1 MIASGAKKNF
11 FEAHWDWLAAGAGL
25 AALAAAGAALFMSL
39 SVDADSTVAEVQAD
53 IKRAKRNGTGVE
65 AVDMK
70 PYSMALAVLDTPP
83 KLADV
88 SAEQGSFMGSEKR
101 MFCEQGEDPEH
112 KSCGAPMPAD
122 VKVCPFCQTKQPEEK
137 KVVRDSDGDGIP
149 DEWEQENGMNPN
161 DAADASADAD
171 GDGFT
176 NVEEYEAGTDFK
188 DPKSHPDYL
197 DSLKLVLPLKATT
210 LPFYFEKA
218 TEIPSGYRYFFKDP
232 KQKNDYGKL
241 GRVYSVLKDEEIGK
255 TGFVV
260 KSYEKKSKTSSI
272 KGGTGMTKVVDVSVA
287 EIARKSD
294 GKRVRLVIG
303 ERHVAV
309 DVQATLLYERGDGQP
324 LTVVP
329 GQEFSLNMGKYKV
342 ESLEAMQPKGAKIV
356 IKDLES
362 GKLKTLEAL
371 EQ

>member
-70 PYSMALAVLDTPP
+70 PYSMALAV
-83 KLADV
+83 
-88 SAEQGSFMGSEKR
+88 
-101 MFCEQGEDPEH
+101 DPEH